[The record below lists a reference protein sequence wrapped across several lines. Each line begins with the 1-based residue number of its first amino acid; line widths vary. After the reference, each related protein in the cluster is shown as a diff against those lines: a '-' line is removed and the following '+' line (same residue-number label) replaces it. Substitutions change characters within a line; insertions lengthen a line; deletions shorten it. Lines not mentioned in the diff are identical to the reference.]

1 LYFFFILIFEHIF
14 KILFSLNIDRSV
26 LYMIFNLKS
35 KKLKLCYTFIITFKL
50 VPSVYTP
57 WSLRLLVFLA
67 DGIHILVFLPRQ
79 RDACCFLLG
88 SYFVFILRYRLSL
101 SKPYHKN
108 KIKWKQGSP
117 ACRHSPLE
125 SLCFRAPVGPVEF
138 IWLQLY
144 QNNEKQ
150 WQMYK

>member
-1 LYFFFILIFEHIF
+1 MFT
-14 KILFSLNIDRSV
+14 LNTDRCV
-26 LYMIFNLKS
+26 LYMIFNRKRQKFELYYS
-35 KKLKLCYTFIITFKL
+35 FFITFIL
-50 VPSVYTP
+50 VCSVYTP

-108 KIKWKQGSP
+108 KMKWKQGSP
-117 ACRHSPLE
+117 ASRHSPLE
-125 SLCFRAPVGPVEF
+125 SLCFRAPVGPVEI

-150 WQMYK
+150 